1 MPSTAAEH
9 GGAMADG
16 GEAREGATW
25 AQQSAQARA
34 PRAGE
39 RGGAAGARLLAE
51 VEEKRRIWP
60 AGAVARRGGE
70 RVSSALAERRGSAGE
85 SK

>member
-1 MPSTAAEH
+1 VPSTAAEH

-16 GEAREGATW
+16 GEALEGATW

-51 VEEKRRIWP
+51 VEERR
-60 AGAVARRGGE
+60 
-70 RVSSALAERRGSAGE
+70 
-85 SK
+85 